1 MKKFFLFIWE
11 IVKIVGIALII
22 VIPIRLFV
30 FQPFS
35 VRGTSMEPNYHDY
48 DYLIVEEIS
57 YKFKEPSRGDVVVL
71 FSPEDPTIRL
81 IKRMIGL
88 PGESIKVSAGKVWI
102 KQEGGEY
109 EMLDESKYLPED
121 LKTLGSIEFN
131 LQEDQYFVLGD
142 NREAS
147 HDSRGFG
154 IVPEEDL
161 IGKSVFRVWSKEYL
175 NGN

>member
-1 MKKFFLFIWE
+1 MKKFILFIWE

-35 VRGTSMEPNYHDY
+35 VRGASMEPNYHDF
-48 DYLIVEEIS
+48 DYLIVEEITYNFS
-57 YKFKEPSRGDVVVL
+57 EPNRGDVVVF

-81 IKRMIGL
+81 IKRMIAL
-88 PGESIKVSAGKVWI
+88 PGESVKVSAGKVWI
-102 KQEGGEY
+102 KREGEDY
-109 EMLDESKYLPED
+109 KILDESGYLPED
-121 LKTLGSIEFN
+121 EKTLGSVEFN
-131 LQEDQYFVLGD
+131 LEEDQFFVLGD
-142 NREAS
+142 NRQVS

-154 IVPEEDL
+154 ILPEDNI
-161 IGKSVFRVWSKEYL
+161 IGRMAFRIWSKEYF

>member
-11 IVKIVGIALII
+11 IIKIVGIALII

-35 VRGTSMEPNYHDY
+35 VRGSSMEPNYHDY

-81 IKRMIGL
+81 IKRMIAL
-88 PGESIKVSAGKVWI
+88 PGESVKVSAGKVWI
-102 KQEGGEY
+102 KQEGEEY
-109 EMLDESKYLPED
+109 KMLDESKYLPEK
-121 LKTLGSIEFN
+121 LKTLGSVEFI

-142 NREAS
+142 NREVS

-154 IVPEEDL
+154 IVSEEDL

>member
-1 MKKFFLFIWE
+1 
-11 IVKIVGIALII
+11 
-22 VIPIRLFV
+22 
-30 FQPFS
+30 
-35 VRGTSMEPNYHDY
+35 
-48 DYLIVEEIS
+48 
-57 YKFKEPSRGDVVVL
+57 
-71 FSPEDPTIRL
+71 
-81 IKRMIGL
+81 MIGL

-142 NREAS
+142 NREVS